1 MLPNV
6 PPKLFSL
13 SAVVVGYILIDDM
26 TANEQNAVGNW
37 LMLVAQVL
45 STNAF
50 YRAVMKERGLEAPV
64 STETGRNNA
73 FAFSGVGS
81 INSSGD
87 KEETIQMLEKMLKA
101 IEKELDNIKN
111 SNWLSL
117 KKSYNTFKRKR
128 WKYEKRK
135 VNRKIF
141 AS

>member
-1 MLPNV
+1 MIPNI

-50 YRAVMKERGLEAPV
+50 YRAVMQERGLEPKD

-73 FAFSGVGS
+73 NTFAGSGQNTS
-81 INSSGD
+81 NSSNRNET
-87 KEETIQMLEKMLKA
+87 EETLAMLEKMVKA
-101 IEKELDNIKN
+101 MQTEINQIKN
-111 SNWLSL
+111 N
-117 KKSYNTFKRKR
+117 
-128 WKYEKRK
+128 
-135 VNRKIF
+135 I
-141 AS
+141 

>member
-1 MLPNV
+1 MTRRDFILLPNV

-50 YRAVMKERGLEAPV
+50 YKAVMQERGLEPKE

-73 FAFSGVGS
+73 DTFSGS
-81 INSSGD
+81 SSNSSPSD
-87 KEETIQMLEKMLKA
+87 TPDNETVVMLEKMVHA
-101 IEKELDNIKN
+101 MQTEIDNIKRN
-111 SNWLSL
+111 MNL
-117 KKSYNTFKRKR
+117 
-128 WKYEKRK
+128 
-135 VNRKIF
+135 
-141 AS
+141 

>member
-50 YRAVMKERGLEAPV
+50 YRAVMKERGLEPKE

-73 FAFSGVGS
+73 DTFSGS
-81 INSSGD
+81 SSNSSSSD
-87 KEETIQMLEKMLKA
+87 TPDNETVVMLEKMVFALQTE
-101 IEKELDNIKN
+101 IDNIKRN
-111 SNWLSL
+111 MNL
-117 KKSYNTFKRKR
+117 
-128 WKYEKRK
+128 
-135 VNRKIF
+135 
-141 AS
+141 

>member
-1 MLPNV
+1 MTRRDFILLPNV

-50 YRAVMKERGLEAPV
+50 YRAVMQERGLEPKE

-73 FAFSGVGS
+73 DTFSGS
-81 INSSGD
+81 SSNSSPSD
-87 KEETIQMLEKMLKA
+87 SPDNETVVMLEKMVHA
-101 IEKELDNIKN
+101 MQTEIDNIKRN
-111 SNWLSL
+111 MNL
-117 KKSYNTFKRKR
+117 
-128 WKYEKRK
+128 
-135 VNRKIF
+135 
-141 AS
+141 

>member
-50 YRAVMKERGLEAPV
+50 YRAVMQERGLEPKV

-73 FAFSGVGS
+73 DTFSGS
-81 INSSGD
+81 SENSSSSD
-87 KEETIQMLEKMLKA
+87 TTDNETVVMLEKMVRA
-101 IEKELDNIKN
+101 MQTEIDNIKRN
-111 SNWLSL
+111 MNL
-117 KKSYNTFKRKR
+117 
-128 WKYEKRK
+128 
-135 VNRKIF
+135 
-141 AS
+141 

>member
-50 YRAVMKERGLEAPV
+50 YRAVMKERGLEPKE

-73 FAFSGVGS
+73 DTFSGS
-81 INSSGD
+81 SSNSSPSD
-87 KEETIQMLEKMLKA
+87 TPDNETIVMLEKMVHA
-101 IEKELDNIKN
+101 MQTEIDNIKRN
-111 SNWLSL
+111 MNL
-117 KKSYNTFKRKR
+117 
-128 WKYEKRK
+128 
-135 VNRKIF
+135 
-141 AS
+141 

>member
-50 YRAVMKERGLEAPV
+50 YRAVMKERGLEASV

-73 FAFSGVGS
+73 FAFSEVGS

-87 KEETIQMLEKMLKA
+87 KDETIQMLEKMLKA

-111 SNWLSL
+111 SN
-117 KKSYNTFKRKR
+117 
-128 WKYEKRK
+128 
-135 VNRKIF
+135 
-141 AS
+141 

>member
-50 YRAVMKERGLEAPV
+50 YRAVMQERGLEPKG

-73 FAFSGVGS
+73 DTFSGS
-81 INSSGD
+81 SENNSSD
-87 KEETIQMLEKMLKA
+87 DTTDNETVVMLEKMVRA
-101 IEKELDNIKN
+101 MQTEIDNIKRN
-111 SNWLSL
+111 MNL
-117 KKSYNTFKRKR
+117 
-128 WKYEKRK
+128 
-135 VNRKIF
+135 
-141 AS
+141 

>member
-50 YRAVMKERGLEAPV
+50 YRAVMKERGLEPKE
-64 STETGRNNA
+64 STETGRNNVDT
-73 FAFSGVGS
+73 FSGS
-81 INSSGD
+81 SSNSSPSD
-87 KEETIQMLEKMLKA
+87 TPDNETIVMLEKMVRA
-101 IEKELDNIKN
+101 MQTEIDNIKRN
-111 SNWLSL
+111 MNL
-117 KKSYNTFKRKR
+117 
-128 WKYEKRK
+128 
-135 VNRKIF
+135 
-141 AS
+141 

>member
-1 MLPNV
+1 MIPNI

-50 YRAVMKERGLEAPV
+50 YRAVMQERGLEPKD

-73 FAFSGVGS
+73 DTFAGNGQNTSNRS
-81 INSSGD
+81 NRNET
-87 KEETIQMLEKMLKA
+87 EETIAMLEKMVKA
-101 IEKELDNIKN
+101 MQTEINQIKN
-111 SNWLSL
+111 N
-117 KKSYNTFKRKR
+117 
-128 WKYEKRK
+128 
-135 VNRKIF
+135 I
-141 AS
+141 

>member
-50 YRAVMKERGLEAPV
+50 YRAVMQERGLEPKE

-73 FAFSGVGS
+73 DTFSGS
-81 INSSGD
+81 SSNSSPGD
-87 KEETIQMLEKMLKA
+87 TPDNETIVMLEKMVHA
-101 IEKELDNIKN
+101 MQTEIDNIKRN
-111 SNWLSL
+111 MNL
-117 KKSYNTFKRKR
+117 
-128 WKYEKRK
+128 
-135 VNRKIF
+135 
-141 AS
+141 

>member
-50 YRAVMKERGLEAPV
+50 YRAVMQERGLEPKE

-73 FAFSGVGS
+73 DTFSGS
-81 INSSGD
+81 SSNSSPSD
-87 KEETIQMLEKMLKA
+87 THDNETVVMLEKMVRA
-101 IEKELDNIKN
+101 MQTEIDNIKRN
-111 SNWLSL
+111 MNL
-117 KKSYNTFKRKR
+117 
-128 WKYEKRK
+128 
-135 VNRKIF
+135 
-141 AS
+141 

>member
-1 MLPNV
+1 LLPNV

-50 YRAVMKERGLEAPV
+50 YRAVMQERGLEPKE

-73 FAFSGVGS
+73 DTFSGFS
-81 INSSGD
+81 SNSSPSD
-87 KEETIQMLEKMLKA
+87 TPDNETVVMLEKMVRA
-101 IEKELDNIKN
+101 MQTEIDNIKRN
-111 SNWLSL
+111 MNL
-117 KKSYNTFKRKR
+117 
-128 WKYEKRK
+128 
-135 VNRKIF
+135 
-141 AS
+141 

>member
-50 YRAVMKERGLEAPV
+50 YRAVMQERGLEPKG

-73 FAFSGVGS
+73 DTFSGS
-81 INSSGD
+81 SENSSSSD
-87 KEETIQMLEKMLKA
+87 TTDNETVVMLEKMVRA
-101 IEKELDNIKN
+101 MQTEIDNIKRN
-111 SNWLSL
+111 MNL
-117 KKSYNTFKRKR
+117 
-128 WKYEKRK
+128 
-135 VNRKIF
+135 
-141 AS
+141 

>member
-50 YRAVMKERGLEAPV
+50 YKAVMKERGLEPKE

-73 FAFSGVGS
+73 DTFSGS
-81 INSSGD
+81 SSNSSPSD
-87 KEETIQMLEKMLKA
+87 TPDNETVVMLEKMVRA
-101 IEKELDNIKN
+101 MQTEIDNIKRN
-111 SNWLSL
+111 MNL
-117 KKSYNTFKRKR
+117 
-128 WKYEKRK
+128 
-135 VNRKIF
+135 
-141 AS
+141 

>member
-50 YRAVMKERGLEAPV
+50 YRAVMKERGLEPKE

-73 FAFSGVGS
+73 DTFSGS
-81 INSSGD
+81 SSNSSPSD
-87 KEETIQMLEKMLKA
+87 TSDNETVVMLEKMVRA
-101 IEKELDNIKN
+101 MQTEIDNIKRN
-111 SNWLSL
+111 MNL
-117 KKSYNTFKRKR
+117 
-128 WKYEKRK
+128 
-135 VNRKIF
+135 
-141 AS
+141 